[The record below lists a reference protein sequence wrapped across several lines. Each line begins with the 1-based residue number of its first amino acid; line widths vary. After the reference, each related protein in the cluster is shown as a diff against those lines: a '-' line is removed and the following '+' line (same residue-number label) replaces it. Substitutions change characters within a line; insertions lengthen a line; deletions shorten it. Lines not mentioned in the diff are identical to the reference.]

1 MYGLNNNTGL
11 PLGSIYNNQ
20 ASNKSSR
27 KINSAESK
35 YAKNAIKGLN
45 IIQDLQNEFANGK
58 TGGERA
64 LAIANSISKIFA
76 LAGK

>member
-11 PLGSIYNNQ
+11 PLGSIYNNPI
-20 ASNKSSR
+20 AGKVSR
-27 KINSAESK
+27 KINSAESI

-45 IIQDLQNEFANGK
+45 IIQDFQNTFANGK

-64 LAIANSISKIFA
+64 LAIIGTIAQLLLTK
-76 LAGK
+76 